1 MTLLYIRFPPTN
13 TKNPKSSTK
22 IAPAFTSYHWKFGLV
37 EPAVTVTII
46 PIAQTKTVRV
56 TSPIERAKALMYLV
70 TVTPHMLNVAIEKI
84 PKMTKKS
91 KAPLA
96 PISAKYLSGLSKNGI
111 PSKLKTQASTPKVH
125 GTKVKIGNK
134 MISMIKPYIPSYPTT
149 WRGSR

>member
-1 MTLLYIRFPPTN
+1 MTLLYMRFPPTN

-22 IAPAFTSYHWKFGLV
+22 MAPAFTSYHWKFGLV

-70 TVTPHMLNVAIEKI
+70 TVTPQMLNVAIEKI

-91 KAPLA
+91 KDPLA

-111 PSKLKTQASTPKVH
+111 PSKLKTQA
-125 GTKVKIGNK
+125 
-134 MISMIKPYIPSYPTT
+134 
-149 WRGSR
+149 